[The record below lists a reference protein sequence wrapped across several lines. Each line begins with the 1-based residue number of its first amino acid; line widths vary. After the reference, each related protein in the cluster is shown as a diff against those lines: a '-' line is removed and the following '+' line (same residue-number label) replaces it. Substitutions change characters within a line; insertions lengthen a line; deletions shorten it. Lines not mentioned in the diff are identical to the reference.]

1 MRRNNMDKKTKQG
14 LLELQ
19 DKINL
24 MADMLLVVTDYLG
37 TRDDEFRREFMVAT
51 LANDKIRNE
60 FTDYLMSSD
69 APDGVKL
76 SMTEIN
82 EEILSIMEEE

>member
-1 MRRNNMDKKTKQG
+1 MDKKTIQG
-14 LLELQ
+14 LAEIQ
-19 DKINL
+19 NKINL
-24 MADMLLVVTDYLG
+24 MADMLLTVTTYLG
-37 TRDDEFRREFMVAT
+37 ARDDEFRKEFMITT
-51 LANDKIRNE
+51 LSNDTIRNE
-60 FTDYLMSSD
+60 FTEFLMSSD